1 MTPFLQQI
9 ATLFYETYG
18 TDVQQMVFVFPNRR
32 AGLFFRKYLSQAA
45 GRPIFSPTIRTISEL
60 FAQLSDKQPADRL
73 QMLFLLYHIYIRH
86 SGAKETFDDFV
97 FWGEMLLNDFDDVDK
112 YMADARQLFTNVTDL
127 HEVEKDWSYLQT
139 HQIEAI
145 RAFWSSFRPGE
156 EGASRRYFLSVWQ
169 MLYAVYREL
178 RDTLAA
184 QGKGYEGMISRE
196 VVERIEREGAC
207 RLPYSKVIFV
217 GLSALSKTEHTLLQ
231 LLKQQEIADFY
242 WDTGTG
248 DKVLDSDN
256 RASYFVREYVKE
268 FPSLLKR
275 PPEPPHTPDIT
286 LIGIPSRIG
295 QAKQVHALLEE
306 ALGGRDEMSA
316 DEALRTAVVL
326 PDEQLLIPVLHS
338 VPEAIRHINVTL
350 GYPLSG
356 TPVASL
362 MEAVLALRKNMR
374 VIDGKPCFY
383 HREVLPVL
391 NHRYIQATSPA
402 EIVAIVRQITDNNRI
417 YIAAADLQQ
426 TPLLTLIFDPAPT
439 ILPHRRTSGAE
450 PHTLRP
456 THRARYRQQR

>member
-1 MTPFLQQI
+1 MHHANNRVIGILFDHLLCKEYKKSHSRLVFSPVCQEKKAMYRYDRSHDWEEQKNCTFAQVKNIRMTPFLQQI

-196 VVERIEREGAC
+196 VVERIEREGTC

-242 WDTGTG
+242 W
-248 DKVLDSDN
+248 
-256 RASYFVREYVKE
+256 
-268 FPSLLKR
+268 
-275 PPEPPHTPDIT
+275 
-286 LIGIPSRIG
+286 
-295 QAKQVHALLEE
+295 
-306 ALGGRDEMSA
+306 
-316 DEALRTAVVL
+316 
-326 PDEQLLIPVLHS
+326 
-338 VPEAIRHINVTL
+338 
-350 GYPLSG
+350 
-356 TPVASL
+356 
-362 MEAVLALRKNMR
+362 
-374 VIDGKPCFY
+374 
-383 HREVLPVL
+383 
-391 NHRYIQATSPA
+391 
-402 EIVAIVRQITDNNRI
+402 
-417 YIAAADLQQ
+417 
-426 TPLLTLIFDPAPT
+426 
-439 ILPHRRTSGAE
+439 
-450 PHTLRP
+450 
-456 THRARYRQQR
+456 